1 MEKKYTASV
10 TYLEFLKD
18 KITEHINEYSEDEL
32 ESYVRQVR
40 DACKTLDENLNLYV
54 QEACNNDV

>member
-18 KITEHINEYSEDEL
+18 KITENINEYSEDEL
-32 ESYVRQVR
+32 ESYVRQEMRVR
-40 DACKTLDENLNLYV
+40 RWMKI
-54 QEACNNDV
+54 